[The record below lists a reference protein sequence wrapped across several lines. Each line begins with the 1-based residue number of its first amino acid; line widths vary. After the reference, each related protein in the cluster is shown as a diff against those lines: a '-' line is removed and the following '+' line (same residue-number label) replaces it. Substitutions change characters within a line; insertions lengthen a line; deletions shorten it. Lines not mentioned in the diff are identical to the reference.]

1 MKKTKQILF
10 LSIFST
16 ALIFNSCKE
25 KETKNDNPIDT
36 TPQWSSNYSQSDVLK
51 DIISNAPP
59 VNVYTLN
66 GSSGGTVTNDSVSV
80 IFPADALLNGAGNL
94 YSGTVKVKV
103 QTIRKVSQM
112 LYSGITA
119 ISGGEMLLSDGMI
132 KLEVTDSANNKL
144 KLAPGKT
151 ISMEFEATNFDPN
164 QKFFGGKKT
173 TNDDNKVDWDE
184 WDSTGTKRRNGP
196 GTSVSGIDSIFDYG
210 NLDRYMNQTPLT
222 DITVTTPSG
231 FTNLNTECFIKYT
244 GENSSAY
251 IPSNFTL
258 KAFSTQ
264 GAYYKVVQ
272 GRAAKIIVFAKKD
285 GNYYYEIITISS
297 ISANHSVSA
306 SNLQQ
311 TTLAGLN
318 AIIASF

>member
-1 MKKTKQILF
+1 MKKTRLILF
-10 LSIFST
+10 LTVI
-16 ALIFNSCKE
+16 AGVLMMNSCRK
-25 KETKNDNPIDT
+25 KETKNEDIKDT
-36 TPQWSSNYSQSDVLK
+36 TPQWSNSFSQSEVLK
-51 DIISNAPP
+51 DIVSNAPP
-59 VNVYTLN
+59 VNVYTIS
-66 GSSGGTVTNDSVSV
+66 GAFGGTVTNDSISI
-80 IFPADALLNGAGNL
+80 IFPADALVNSAGNL
-94 YSGTVKVKV
+94 HTGMVKVKV
-103 QTIRKVSQM
+103 QTIRNVSQM

-119 ISGGEMLLSDGMI
+119 ISGGEMLLSDGMV
-132 KLEVTDSANNKL
+132 KLEVTDSLSNKL

-151 ISMEFEATNFDPN
+151 LSMEFEATNFNPN
-164 QKFFGGKKT
+164 QKFFSGKKT

-184 WDSTGTKRRNGP
+184 WDSTGTKRRNGN
-196 GTSVSGIDSIFDYG
+196 GTLVNGIDSIFDFG

-231 FTNLNTECFIKYT
+231 YTNSNTECFIKYT

-251 IPSNFTL
+251 IPSNYTL

-264 GAYYKVVQ
+264 GSYYKVVQ
-272 GRAAKIIVFAKKD
+272 GRAAKILVFAKKD
-285 GNYYYEIITISS
+285 GNYYYEIITINS

-311 TTLAGLN
+311 TTLTGLN